1 MRSLGILIVI
11 LHTALSVGHAQSFA
25 PVSDPAAIQKKIA
38 DVSHTTNSIKSDF
51 VQEKNL
57 SMISEKVVSKGLF
70 YFKKN
75 NKVRL
80 EYTKPF
86 KYLMVINNG
95 KILFKDD
102 EKSTQMDM
110 HKSKM
115 FQEVNN
121 IIINCVQGTVFSGN
135 EFHVTISESATQV
148 LLDMQ
153 PASKNLKEFFKNILV
168 LLDKRDYT
176 ALKITMNEVSGDNT
190 IINFTNKEINGSID
204 DGLFAVS
211 K

>member
-11 LHTALSVGHAQSFA
+11 LHTALSVGHAQSFT

-121 IIINCVQGTVFSGN
+121 IIINCVQGTVFSCN

>member
-1 MRSLGILIVI
+1 
-11 LHTALSVGHAQSFA
+11 
-25 PVSDPAAIQKKIA
+25 
-38 DVSHTTNSIKSDF
+38 
-51 VQEKNL
+51 
-57 SMISEKVVSKGLF
+57 
-70 YFKKN
+70 
-75 NKVRL
+75 
-80 EYTKPF
+80 
-86 KYLMVINNG
+86 MVINNG

-168 LLDKRDYT
+168 LLDKQM
-176 ALKITMNEVSGDNT
+176 L
-190 IINFTNKEINGSID
+190 
-204 DGLFAVS
+204 
-211 K
+211 